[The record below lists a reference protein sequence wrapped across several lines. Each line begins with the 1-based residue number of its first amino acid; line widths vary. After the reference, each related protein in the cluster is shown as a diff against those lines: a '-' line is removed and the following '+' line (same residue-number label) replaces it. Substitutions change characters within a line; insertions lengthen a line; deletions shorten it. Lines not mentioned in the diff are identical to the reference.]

1 VNDRFYIDMR
11 PVSATG
17 EVTEWAVDI
26 QPNIETQEVTLVWD
40 TDELEEGIFILSDP
54 FDGEYFSINMSAMDS
69 YSFSSSFTRVIIR
82 HTLNMGME
90 IAYNEGWNIVGL
102 PLDGEETD
110 YQVLF
115 SDAMEGTLYSFSDLY
130 SPEDSTW

>member
-110 YQVLF
+110 YQVL
-115 SDAMEGTLYSFSDLY
+115 SSGE
-130 SPEDSTW
+130 